1 MAKFC
6 DYHLNNLWA
15 VGNNSQNRLYGI
27 HRLKILL
34 AGCGDIG
41 CRTGL
46 QLAPQFKCFGLKR
59 NPQTLPDSINP
70 IAGSLTDLNRLQA
83 VLAEGFDVLVVTLT
97 PDAFTPEAYQKS
109 YVNGAATLAAAINGS
124 EHKPRLVIW
133 VSSTSVYGNNQGA
146 WVDEQSPTAAQS
158 FSGKLLLQA
167 EEHISALPCATIIVR
182 FSGIYGP
189 GRTRMLKQILAGKGR
204 PAQPEQWNNRIH
216 SDDCAGVLAHLI
228 GCFDRSEALDN
239 LYVATDSAPVTQHDL
254 RLWLAAQLNVEL
266 QDEIVEQKAI
276 RRCSNQRLLDTGYQF
291 IYPGYK
297 EGYQSLIAAMP
308 DKAPD

>member
-1 MAKFC
+1 M
-6 DYHLNNLWA
+6 
-15 VGNNSQNRLYGI
+15 
-27 HRLKILL
+27 KILL

-46 QLAPQFKCFGLKR
+46 QLAPQHDCFGLKR
-59 NPQTLPDSINP
+59 NPQKLPDSIKP
-70 IAGSLTDLNRLQA
+70 IAGSLTDLNRLQD

-97 PDAFTPEAYQKS
+97 PGTFTPEAYQKS
-109 YVNGAATLAAAINGS
+109 YVDGATTLATAIDKA

-133 VSSTSVYGNNQGA
+133 VSSTSVYGDNQGA
-146 WVDEQSPTAAQS
+146 WVDELSATAPLS

-167 EEHISALPCATIIVR
+167 EEHISALPCASIIVR

-189 GRTRMLKQILAGKGR
+189 GRTRMLGQILAGKGR
-204 PAQPEQWNNRIH
+204 PAQPEQWSNRIH

-228 GCFDRSEALDN
+228 RCFENGDKLDS
-239 LYVATDSAPVTQHDL
+239 LYVATDCAPVTQHDL
-254 RLWLAAQLNVEL
+254 RIWLATQLNVDL

-276 RRCSNQRLLDTGYQF
+276 RRCSNQRLLETGYKF

-297 EGYQSLIAAMP
+297 EGYQSLIDALP
-308 DKAPD
+308 E